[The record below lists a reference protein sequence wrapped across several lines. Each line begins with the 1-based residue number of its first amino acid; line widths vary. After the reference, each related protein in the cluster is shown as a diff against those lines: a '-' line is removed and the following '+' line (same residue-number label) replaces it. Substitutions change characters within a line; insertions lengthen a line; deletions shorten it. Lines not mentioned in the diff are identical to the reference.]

1 MRPITLTMSA
11 FGPYASQTVLEL
23 NKLGRQGLYLITGDT
38 GAGKTT
44 IFDAI
49 TYALYGEPS
58 GETREAN
65 LFRSKYADLDTETYV
80 ELTFEC
86 RGERYTVRRNP
97 EYTTR
102 KKRGEG
108 TKVQKADAELH
119 YPDGHVVT
127 KVREVTRAVEEI
139 IGVNRDQ
146 FSQVAM
152 IAQGDFLK
160 LLLAS
165 TDQRIDIFRTI
176 FHTGRYREL
185 QERLREDASALNK
198 ECDKLRDSL
207 RQYAGGI
214 VCAEDDPGAAQAAQ
228 ARAGDLPVGETEAL
242 LDALLEADE
251 TRQAG
256 LEAQRKALEG
266 EQSALTERIT
276 RARTDRDNRRALE
289 RAREELAALTPQAEG
304 AAAALET
311 LRAGGAEM
319 EALAAQAA
327 ALRDQLPQYDQLET
341 LRRDKAAA
349 QRQREQAGRAEQ
361 RAQESL
367 EKLQAQLAR
376 DKEELETLRE
386 AQVELVNAQHA
397 LEKQEARG
405 NELQALGEELQALGQ
420 VQSRFARARSAYE
433 AAAAR
438 ARTLEDDWRGKNSAF
453 LMGQASSLAAKL
465 RAGEPCPVCG
475 AREHPHP
482 APPIQGVPSE
492 EELERAERAAAQARK
507 EEQTAA
513 AQARE
518 WKGKQEEK
526 ERGLAVRGENLL
538 SVSDLTALPA
548 ALEEA
553 ERVQEREL
561 LQARAHFQTL
571 RTRARRAEE
580 LRGRIP
586 QQEGAA
592 AQQSAQLQEARAQ
605 QVKWEAQC
613 QALEEQEARERAQ
626 LPYESRQAA
635 EAAAAERERAVQAH
649 RARLQEAERTA
660 ESLERQRSAAEGK
673 VKTLAGQLEGSE
685 AQDLTALEGRQG
697 ELRRELDALNR
708 EDRAVHTRLERNRDT
723 RAGLQRQSKA
733 LAQREERLQWLL
745 SLSNTANGTVPGRP
759 KIRLETFA
767 QMTYFDRILI
777 RANTRLLMMSDRQ
790 YELRRR
796 PEADNNRGQS
806 GLELDVIDH
815 YNGSVRPVR
824 TLSGGESFKASL
836 SLALGL
842 ADEIQSAAGGVQL
855 DTMFVDE
862 GFGSLDEESLQQAL
876 RALNE
881 LSEGRRLVGIISHV
895 GELKE
900 KIDRQIVVKKDR
912 SGGSRVEI
920 VC

>member
-11 FGPYASQTVLEL
+11 FGPYAGQTVLEL

-228 ARAGDLPVGETEAL
+228 ARAGDLHIGETEAL

-251 TRQAG
+251 ARQAG

-341 LRRDKAAA
+341 LRRDKADA

-405 NELQALGEELQALGQ
+405 NELQALGEELQALEQ
-420 VQSRFARARSAYE
+420 VQSRFARARCGAFAIAALPVPRRKKSWFAQLAVGKDQTIRRLPHKFGTLSAPFGIPAWDKFPTYMDFFQTFQTTG
-433 AAAAR
+433 AKAY
-438 ARTLEDDWRGKNSAF
+438 F
-453 LMGQASSLAAKL
+453 QALLPFLAAIL
-465 RAGEPCPVCG
+465 PRRTWCSCPLF
-475 AREHPHP
+475 P
-482 APPIQGVPSE
+482 
-492 EELERAERAAAQARK
+492 L
-507 EEQTAA
+507 
-513 AQARE
+513 
-518 WKGKQEEK
+518 
-526 ERGLAVRGENLL
+526 
-538 SVSDLTALPA
+538 
-548 ALEEA
+548 
-553 ERVQEREL
+553 VQ
-561 LQARAHFQTL
+561 
-571 RTRARRAEE
+571 
-580 LRGRIP
+580 RIP
-586 QQEGAA
+586 FSSSGHK
-592 AQQSAQLQEARAQ
+592 SPCL
-605 QVKWEAQC
+605 
-613 QALEEQEARERAQ
+613 
-626 LPYESRQAA
+626 LPSGSKDCF
-635 EAAAAERERAVQAH
+635 H
-649 RARLQEAERTA
+649 RPPSYRW
-660 ESLERQRSAAEGK
+660 
-673 VKTLAGQLEGSE
+673 
-685 AQDLTALEGRQG
+685 
-697 ELRRELDALNR
+697 RR
-708 EDRAVHTRLERNRDT
+708 
-723 RAGLQRQSKA
+723 
-733 LAQREERLQWLL
+733 
-745 SLSNTANGTVPGRP
+745 
-759 KIRLETFA
+759 
-767 QMTYFDRILI
+767 
-777 RANTRLLMMSDRQ
+777 
-790 YELRRR
+790 
-796 PEADNNRGQS
+796 
-806 GLELDVIDH
+806 
-815 YNGSVRPVR
+815 
-824 TLSGGESFKASL
+824 
-836 SLALGL
+836 
-842 ADEIQSAAGGVQL
+842 
-855 DTMFVDE
+855 
-862 GFGSLDEESLQQAL
+862 
-876 RALNE
+876 
-881 LSEGRRLVGIISHV
+881 
-895 GELKE
+895 
-900 KIDRQIVVKKDR
+900 
-912 SGGSRVEI
+912 
-920 VC
+920 